1 MVERIIPMS
10 PEQLNYLKKFAE
22 RKRKVAVIKTGMNR
36 IIVLNKLQT
45 DRVQIGLIIDSSK
58 EIVRKVAVPMKIIG
72 LIKDLCKE
80 TGPNKVTDQTQE
92 IGQIAAKGQTRVKD
106 LPGTGKMRGQDQNRE
121 RLVKIVRKVTG
132 LKETDLLKVTVHQET
147 VLHFV
152 RAVVPDRKINQ
163 MKIGERIIAQKVK
176 LSFLNAKCNVS
187 GNKYLADI
195 VICSSKSYGS
205 FVNS

>member
-1 MVERIIPMS
+1 M
-10 PEQLNYLKKFAE
+10 
-22 RKRKVAVIKTGMNR
+22 
-36 IIVLNKLQT
+36 
-45 DRVQIGLIIDSSK
+45 
-58 EIVRKVAVPMKIIG
+58 EIVRKAAVPTKIIG

-80 TGPNKVTDQTQE
+80 TGPNKLTDQTLRK
-92 IGQIAAKGQTRVKD
+92 GQIWVKD
-106 LPGTGKMRGQDQNRE
+106 LPGTGKMRGQDQNKD
-121 RLVKIVRKVTG
+121 RLLKIDRKETG
-132 LKETDLLKVTVHQET
+132 RKETDLLKVTVHQGI
-147 VLHFV
+147 VLHFA

-195 VICSSKSYGS
+195 VVCSSKSYGS

>member
-1 MVERIIPMS
+1 MS
-10 PEQLNYLKKFAE
+10 PAQLNYLKKFAE

-36 IIVLNKLQT
+36 IIVLNKRQT

-58 EIVRKVAVPMKIIG
+58 EIVRKVAVPMKITG

-80 TGPNKVTDQTQE
+80 TGPNKVTDQTMAKD
-92 IGQIAAKGQTRVKD
+92 QIPAKGQTRVKD
-106 LPGTGKMRGQDQNRE
+106 LPGTGKMRGQDQNKE
-121 RLVKIVRKVTG
+121 RRVKIVRKETG
-132 LKETDLLKVTVHQET
+132 RKETDLLKVTVHKGI

-176 LSFLNAKCNVS
+176 LSF
-187 GNKYLADI
+187 
-195 VICSSKSYGS
+195 
-205 FVNS
+205 

>member
-1 MVERIIPMS
+1 
-10 PEQLNYLKKFAE
+10 
-22 RKRKVAVIKTGMNR
+22 
-36 IIVLNKLQT
+36 
-45 DRVQIGLIIDSSK
+45 
-58 EIVRKVAVPMKIIG
+58 
-72 LIKDLCKE
+72 
-80 TGPNKVTDQTQE
+80 
-92 IGQIAAKGQTRVKD
+92 
-106 LPGTGKMRGQDQNRE
+106 MRGQDQNKE
-121 RLVKIVRKVTG
+121 RRVKIVRKETG
-132 LKETDLLKVTVHQET
+132 RKETDLLKVTVHKGI

-195 VICSSKSYGS
+195 VVCSSKSYGS

>member
-1 MVERIIPMS
+1 MS
-10 PEQLNYLKKFAE
+10 PAQLNYLKKFAE

-36 IIVLNKLQT
+36 IIVLNKRQT
-45 DRVQIGLIIDSSK
+45 DRVQIGLIIDSNK

-80 TGPNKVTDQTQE
+80 TGLNKVTDQTMAKDQV
-92 IGQIAAKGQTRVKD
+92 AAKGQTRVKD

-121 RLVKIVRKVTG
+121 RRVKIVRKETG
-132 LKETDLLKVTVHQET
+132 RKETDLLKVTVHKGI
-147 VLHFV
+147 VLHFAK
-152 RAVVPDRKINQ
+152 AVVPGRKINQ

-176 LSFLNAKCNVS
+176 LKFLNAKCNVTR
-187 GNKYLADI
+187 NKYLADI
-195 VICSSKSYGS
+195 VVCSSKSYGS